1 MQGDNLARALLAAIL
16 VCLLILLGQGW
27 SRGSGP
33 DAGDGAAAS
42 PSPERF
48 DVRAIRLQRGAPLL
62 LRSDTA
68 TGQAWRMG
76 LMDVGRWE
84 PLPEGPD
91 GIPSPGATR
100 PGRYTIT
107 PVAQQRGAPTLV
119 RSDSVDG
126 RTWRRASKGGGPW
139 VLIPNPVE
147 AASAE
152 QPAAGAASR

>member
-1 MQGDNLARALLAAIL
+1 MQVDNLTRILLAAIL
-16 VCLLILLGQGW
+16 VCLLVFLGQGFG
-27 SRGSGP
+27 RG
-33 DAGDGAAAS
+33 GATDDRAADS
-42 PSPERF
+42 PIPERF
-48 DVRAIRLQRGAPLL
+48 SVRTIRLQRGPPLL

-84 PLPEGPD
+84 PLAEGPD

-100 PGRYTIT
+100 AGRYSIT
-107 PVAQQRGAPTLV
+107 PVSQQRGAPTLV

-139 VLIPNPVE
+139 VLIPNPSE
-147 AASAE
+147 GAPAQE
-152 QPAAGAASR
+152 PAAGAAAR